1 LFTDNK
7 YYLYGNIR
15 VKEYLS
21 IKDIMDFLKLIQ
33 EGRVDDFKAKYSQKF
48 GTDNTN
54 KIIVAVPQK
63 YLDWAGKHLDMV
75 NFEENFLK
83 VAQALQKFEKI
94 SSNLPITDLFQYKN
108 IGQLLSALSEYYN
121 RQRRVVNKVEG
132 GNVVYDDGRY
142 FVVNPLTHDS
152 SCYYGKGTKWC
163 TSADTDHQ
171 FKKYNEDGKLFYI
184 LDKNATTND
193 KFYKVALLQKFDGD
207 RTYYDALDETVKNGW
222 ILNTNKLN
230 QILSSVDEYIKL
242 EYPEQVK
249 IYTDKELAKKE
260 KQRLA
265 NLRIQQILKERQDEA
280 QERRLDGE
288 WTLDD
293 NCPEIGLKAHAL
305 LINLSENFDVDI
317 ITNQDIGEIAR
328 IQNEIDRLQ
337 LEYDNDEEVRGDL
350 LDEISEL
357 EDEITEFENKIDVYN
372 IIPTGSFYATSQF
385 EVIGVPNLEDRTYAV
400 GDEDEMQRSA
410 YEYVDQLIDDIGYR
424 GFNPTFAK
432 EFIDEKAIISYA
444 EDLFNDDVYNNTENY
459 LDISEKNLSDEQ
471 EEKIGILNSKI
482 EKYKSLISSFED
494 EIDNDEMESENNDE
508 IIEKID
514 ELNDE
519 ITEMETEI
527 QDEIENPE
535 GSFPDDLIEDIIEKQ
550 LKEVRYDVTSFMDE
564 WGLDWEE
571 YVDKDEFINGVVDA
585 DGYGHTLNGYDGT
598 AEEITVLGDLYYVM
612 RID

>member
-1 LFTDNK
+1 
-7 YYLYGNIR
+7 
-15 VKEYLS
+15 
-21 IKDIMDFLKLIQ
+21 
-33 EGRVDDFKAKYSQKF
+33 
-48 GTDNTN
+48 
-54 KIIVAVPQK
+54 
-63 YLDWAGKHLDMV
+63 LDWAGKHLDMV
-75 NFEENFLK
+75 NFEENLSK

-108 IGQLLSALSEYYN
+108 IGQLLSALSDYYN

-459 LDISEKNLSDEQ
+459 VDNSQRNLSDGQ